1 MLIKEH
7 QCDKCE
13 KMFSS
18 KETLKR
24 HINTQHLGLLP
35 FKCDNCQFKT
45 GVKNKLTIHIKSKH
59 TKEPFQCRHCV
70 FITDT
75 DKKLRTHVTMIH
87 GPNRKNKII
96 LSK

>member
-24 HINTQHLGLLP
+24 HINIQHLGLLP
-35 FKCDNCQFKT
+35 FKCDHCEFKT

-59 TKEPFQCRHCV
+59 TKEPFQCRHSIYIRTVISFLFV
-70 FITDT
+70 FVC
-75 DKKLRTHVTMIH
+75 LFRT
-87 GPNRKNKII
+87 PSEKDE
-96 LSK
+96 